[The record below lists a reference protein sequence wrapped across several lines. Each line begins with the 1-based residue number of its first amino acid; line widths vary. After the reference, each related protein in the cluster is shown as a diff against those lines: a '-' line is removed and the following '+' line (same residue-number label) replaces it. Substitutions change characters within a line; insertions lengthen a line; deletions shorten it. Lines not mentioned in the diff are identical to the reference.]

1 MTYPTNEIPLEEVRK
16 IQMDMLA
23 EMDAFCKKH
32 HLRYS
37 LAYGTLLGAIREKG
51 FIPWDD
57 DMDVMMPLPDMQA
70 FKKTFHSE
78 NTRISDFDTNK
89 DYQFPF
95 PRLVHKH
102 TYSQEGLKTRG
113 DGILIDIYPVVGL
126 PDDHSE
132 IEKFIKR
139 ADCLYNI
146 RYFSFRMRSWIMR
159 HSTYNFF
166 PVNRYLQRMFRDYLY
181 HFEYKENGSF
191 FVTPNPRWQHV
202 FHENLFEETMDV
214 PFEDHT
220 FSIITKYDTFLSQRY
235 GDYMQLPPEEERVPF
250 HDFHFY
256 WNEDGIPPRDST
268 SG

>member
-57 DMDVMMPLPDMQA
+57 DMDVMMPLPDMQV

-78 NTRISDFDTNK
+78 NTRISDFETNK

-102 TYSQEGLKTRG
+102 T
-113 DGILIDIYPVVGL
+113 
-126 PDDHSE
+126 
-132 IEKFIKR
+132 
-139 ADCLYNI
+139 
-146 RYFSFRMRSWIMR
+146 
-159 HSTYNFF
+159 
-166 PVNRYLQRMFRDYLY
+166 
-181 HFEYKENGSF
+181 
-191 FVTPNPRWQHV
+191 
-202 FHENLFEETMDV
+202 
-214 PFEDHT
+214 
-220 FSIITKYDTFLSQRY
+220 
-235 GDYMQLPPEEERVPF
+235 
-250 HDFHFY
+250 
-256 WNEDGIPPRDST
+256 
-268 SG
+268 

>member
-1 MTYPTNEIPLEEVRK
+1 M
-16 IQMDMLA
+16 
-23 EMDAFCKKH
+23 
-32 HLRYS
+32 
-37 LAYGTLLGAIREKG
+37 
-51 FIPWDD
+51 
-57 DMDVMMPLPDMQA
+57 
-70 FKKTFHSE
+70 
-78 NTRISDFDTNK
+78 
-89 DYQFPF
+89 
-95 PRLVHKH
+95 VHKH

-126 PDDHSE
+126 PDDHAK

-139 ADCLYNI
+139 ADRLYSI
-146 RYFSFRMRSWIMR
+146 RYFSFRMRSWVMR
-159 HSTYNFF
+159 HSTYNYF
-166 PVNRYLQRMFRDYLY
+166 PINRYLQRRFRDYLY

-235 GDYMQLPPEEERVPF
+235 GDYMQLPPEEERVPI

-256 WNEDGIPPRDST
+256 WNEGSIPPKESR
-268 SG
+268 